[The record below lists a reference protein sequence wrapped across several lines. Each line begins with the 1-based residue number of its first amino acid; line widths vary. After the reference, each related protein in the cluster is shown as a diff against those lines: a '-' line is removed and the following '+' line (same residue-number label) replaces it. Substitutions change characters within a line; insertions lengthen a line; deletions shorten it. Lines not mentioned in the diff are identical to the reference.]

1 MKQVKLVFFFI
12 IFFSLFSKNS
22 FSNETIAILDLDS
35 LLEKTNSGKKI
46 INQLNLI
53 NEQNLKS
60 LKDIESQIK
69 LNRDNIKNQKN
80 ILSDEQLKVKINEL
94 NNDIKQFQ
102 NEKNKLV
109 NNFNLEKKK
118 KLDKFF
124 QKIIPV
130 IENYISE
137 NNIKVVIDKKNIF
150 IANKKNNITEDI
162 VKIINEK
169 LE

>member
-69 LNRDNIKNQKN
+69 LNRDNIKNQK
-80 ILSDEQLKVKINEL
+80 KYT
-94 NNDIKQFQ
+94 FR
-102 NEKNKLV
+102 
-109 NNFNLEKKK
+109 
-118 KLDKFF
+118 
-124 QKIIPV
+124 
-130 IENYISE
+130 
-137 NNIKVVIDKKNIF
+137 
-150 IANKKNNITEDI
+150 
-162 VKIINEK
+162 
-169 LE
+169 

>member
-60 LKDIESQIK
+60 LKDIENQIK

-130 IENYISE
+130 IENYISK
-137 NNIKVVIDKKNIF
+137 NNIKVVIDKKNVF
-150 IANKKNNITEDI
+150 IKNKKNNITEDI
-162 VKIINEK
+162 VKIINENF
-169 LE
+169 E

>member
-130 IENYISE
+130 IENYISK
-137 NNIKVVIDKKNIF
+137 NNIKVVIDKKNVF

-162 VKIINEK
+162 IKIINENF
-169 LE
+169 E

>member
-130 IENYISE
+130 IENYISK
-137 NNIKVVIDKKNIF
+137 NNIKVVIDKKNVF

-162 VKIINEK
+162 VKIINENF
-169 LE
+169 E